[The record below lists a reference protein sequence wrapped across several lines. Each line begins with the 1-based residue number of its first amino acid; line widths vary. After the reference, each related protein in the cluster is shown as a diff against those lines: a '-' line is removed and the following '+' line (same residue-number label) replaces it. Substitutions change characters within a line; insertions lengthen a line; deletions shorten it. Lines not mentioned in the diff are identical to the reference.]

1 MVIDDLV
8 LMGMSV
14 NSEGAGGGMEE
25 IGEEIG
31 YRYL

>member
-1 MVIDDLV
+1 MVIDNLV

-14 NSEGAGGGMEE
+14 NGEGAGRGVEE